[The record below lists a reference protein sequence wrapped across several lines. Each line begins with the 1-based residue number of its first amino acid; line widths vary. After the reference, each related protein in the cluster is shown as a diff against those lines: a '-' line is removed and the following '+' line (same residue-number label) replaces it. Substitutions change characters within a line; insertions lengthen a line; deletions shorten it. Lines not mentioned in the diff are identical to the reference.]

1 MDEIQ
6 ATKMEL
12 NHLMVVEEDMWH
24 RRSRNC
30 WLRFGDCNTSF
41 FHAKA
46 SNRHQQN
53 TIHRIRDAE
62 DTWQEDEEVIG
73 KMFVE
78 YFEQLFTSSQSN
90 VSAELIDAIHSKEN
104 DRMNS
109 KLLQE
114 F

>member
-1 MDEIQ
+1 M
-6 ATKMEL
+6 
-12 NHLMVVEEDMWH
+12 
-24 RRSRNC
+24 
-30 WLRFGDCNTSF
+30 
-41 FHAKA
+41 
-46 SNRHQQN
+46 
-53 TIHRIRDAE
+53 
-62 DTWQEDEEVIG
+62 IG
-73 KMFVE
+73 RTFVE